1 MLKITNM
8 AHKIILILVILL
20 YPTIAYAYL
29 DPGIGSIIFQA
40 IVAGIA
46 VVGTTIGIYWKK
58 IKEFISKIKTKKQNE
73 K

>member
-8 AHKIILILVILL
+8 ANKIILILTIFL
-20 YPTIAYAYL
+20 YPTKAYAYL

-46 VVGTTIGIYWKK
+46 VVGTTIGIYWRK
-58 IKEFISKIKTKKQNE
+58 IKEFISRGK
-73 K
+73 